1 MNTIRSAARRRAML
15 AGVCSAV
22 LVLSLS
28 ISTPAPA
35 AATCASPPAVL
46 PAAQIAPGM
55 VGTGLTTVQG
65 SSPTSFDI
73 EVIGTLENAILPGHD
88 LVMFQITGPQ
98 SFLDQAHG
106 MFFGMSG
113 SPITINGKLAGAASY
128 RFYFSDAD
136 IGLFTPAEEMVHIVD
151 GPAMPTSVTL
161 AAEARRQV
169 AKAIGV
175 PVSAAPGTAQILR
188 TPLAVSGMGTA
199 QMDQLQSKLDEQGL
213 PMDVIPA
220 GAPSAG
226 LDPTPLAPGS
236 PMGAAI
242 SIGDVSFVGIGTT
255 TFACGSG
262 VNVGWGHPFFFEG
275 PSSMAMTDA
284 NVVTILNDPSGIYG
298 PGMVANAG
306 DIHGTVLDDRF
317 TGIAGQAGA
326 PPDPMVLTSDFT
338 NADTGDSRIGQTD
351 VYYQEDYW
359 ASELAYFHNVTNL
372 EVVFD
377 QFGAGSLDM
386 AYTIHGL
393 REDGVTPFTVQNTV
407 LDSSTYDAFEGI
419 YKLYSAV
426 SQLSFNRF
434 EDVTFTS
441 VETEGSVT
449 AERLEGKIGQV
460 RTSSAL
466 QPSLGSRGVQRVAPH
481 GTVNVQVSL
490 QPFGGGP
497 SVPVTF
503 TMRAPG
509 RPGYYDVRLRGGR
522 DRFFVN
528 ERHQRSLDQLLN
540 ALSGGEH
547 GNDLIASGFG
557 PRVTT
562 TADLMVT
569 GRRVLTVQVVR

>member
-1 MNTIRSAARRRAML
+1 
-15 AGVCSAV
+15 
-22 LVLSLS
+22 
-28 ISTPAPA
+28 
-35 AATCASPPAVL
+35 
-46 PAAQIAPGM
+46 
-55 VGTGLTTVQG
+55 
-65 SSPTSFDI
+65 
-73 EVIGTLENAILPGHD
+73 
-88 LVMFQITGPQ
+88 
-98 SFLDQAHG
+98 
-106 MFFGMSG
+106 
-113 SPITINGKLAGAASY
+113 
-128 RFYFSDAD
+128 
-136 IGLFTPAEEMVHIVD
+136 
-151 GPAMPTSVTL
+151 
-161 AAEARRQV
+161 
-169 AKAIGV
+169 
-175 PVSAAPGTAQILR
+175 
-188 TPLAVSGMGTA
+188 
-199 QMDQLQSKLDEQGL
+199 
-213 PMDVIPA
+213 
-220 GAPSAG
+220 
-226 LDPTPLAPGS
+226 
-236 PMGAAI
+236 
-242 SIGDVSFVGIGTT
+242 
-255 TFACGSG
+255 
-262 VNVGWGHPFFFEG
+262 
-275 PSSMAMTDA
+275 
-284 NVVTILNDPSGIYG
+284 
-298 PGMVANAG
+298 
-306 DIHGTVLDDRF
+306 
-317 TGIAGQAGA
+317 
-326 PPDPMVLTSDFT
+326 
-338 NADTGDSRIGQTD
+338 

-460 RTSSAL
+460 RTSSAI

-481 GTVNVQVSL
+481 GTVKVQVSL

-528 ERHQRSLDQLLN
+528 ERHLRSLDQLLN
-540 ALSGGEH
+540 ALSDGEH
-547 GNDLIASGFG
+547 GNDLIATGLG

-569 GRRVLTVQVVR
+569 GRRVFTVQVVR